1 MPQVRAPSYNV
12 RSIHFSGF
20 GALTWAEGPLQWA
33 ERNPGLAPTTYG
45 IARPASQL
53 AKLVACRREFVTA
66 DAAGGVG
73 VFPLD
78 RSGVGGISVDV
89 AAEFAS

>member
-1 MPQVRAPSYNV
+1 MSDREQSGLRGPV
-12 RSIHFSGF
+12 RSCTEDGAYF
-20 GALTWAEGPLQWA
+20 GVPDAEGKTVSEVHSGYAW
-33 ERNPGLAPTTYG
+33 EYDIDGR
-45 IARPASQL
+45 I
-53 AKLVACRREFVTA
+53 LVACRREFVTA
-66 DAAGGVG
+66 DAAGGIG